1 MKKEASGKK
10 GKLWLWIVI
19 AVVLIAAIG
28 VGLFFLLSGGEE
40 KADDGM
46 PDLYWNVDREASTDR
61 DTGLSIRQPAED
73 GNYYIRF
80 AHNGEQVE
88 IPVADKK
95 LVNYIDSLDL
105 MGLSLDE
112 NGFILDIF
120 PVKDIASVIGESLYV
135 QSVSGDTIIANS
147 SIMMNGRKIT
157 VKLNDD
163 LAIYNV
169 SGKGEFV
176 GEKLDASKLNPMDTR

>member
-28 VGLFFLLSGGEE
+28 VGLFFLLSGGDE

-80 AHNGEQVE
+80 AHNGEQGE
-88 IPVADKK
+88 IPVAD
-95 LVNYIDSLDL
+95 
-105 MGLSLDE
+105 
-112 NGFILDIF
+112 
-120 PVKDIASVIGESLYV
+120 
-135 QSVSGDTIIANS
+135 
-147 SIMMNGRKIT
+147 
-157 VKLNDD
+157 
-163 LAIYNV
+163 
-169 SGKGEFV
+169 
-176 GEKLDASKLNPMDTR
+176 